1 MLSLRKRMIFR
12 SEDGAELI
20 LEPVDIKG
28 GNAFLLTLRCGGGGG
43 GGGTVTRICGCNG
56 VYRECPEGMSPMCD
70 CTTDPPRLTCVPTG
84 RVSTP
89 KEPAPVRK

>member
-1 MLSLRKRMIFR
+1 MLALQKCMVFR
-12 SEDGAELI
+12 SEDGAELT

-28 GNAFLLTLRCGGGGG
+28 GNAFLLTLRCRGG

-56 VYRECPEGMSPMCD
+56 VYRECPEGMSPVCD

-84 RVSTP
+84 RVPTP
-89 KEPAPVRK
+89 KEPASTRK